1 MYISLDESS
10 KINYSFQKLVDLYIF
25 VSDKNA
31 FNIKRFEKLNVSL
44 NARKK
49 QRYFKC
55 KLVCMTLCKNQ
66 AIGCACTWG
75 HQISTIVGILLY
87 FV

>member
-10 KINYSFQKLVDLYIF
+10 KINYSFPKLVDLYI

-44 NARKK
+44 NAQKSK
-49 QRYFKC
+49 D
-55 KLVCMTLCKNQ
+55 
-66 AIGCACTWG
+66 
-75 HQISTIVGILLY
+75 ILSAN
-87 FV
+87 